1 MDYDLTTLRTKF
13 PVTARYAYLNHA
25 ATAPLPE
32 PVREAIDT
40 YLGDRV
46 VWRDGEAYETLSD
59 DLRLGL
65 AQLVNAT
72 PDEIAFVQ
80 NTSAGLNLIAH
91 ALPLEPGDNVIFCD
105 MEFPSN
111 VYPWMNL
118 ECQGV
123 EARCIPHDGGGLTV
137 EALESYADERTR
149 VVTVSSV
156 EFLTGFKSDLPA
168 LGAWCRDHEAYFI
181 VDGIQ
186 SVGAAP
192 LDVQE
197 CQIDFLSCGGP
208 KWLMAPM
215 GQGFI
220 YCRHNLLESLTPP
233 FAGCISVVGWEEWR
247 DYNLTFLPDA
257 DRFELGS
264 PNAIGQ
270 VGLLAAVRFL
280 TDVGVEAI
288 ERWTLHLTDLLIEDL
303 QQRGYEIAS
312 NLEPER
318 RSAIISFAVPGKVED
333 AFQALAEANVVVSQR
348 EQYIR
353 VSPHCYNTEEEIA
366 RVGQTLGDVR

>member
-168 LGAWCRDHEAYFI
+168 LGAWCQDHEAYFI

>member
-46 VWRDGEAYETLSD
+46 FWRDGEAYETLSD

>member
-168 LGAWCRDHEAYFI
+168 LGAWCQDHEAYFI

-233 FAGCISVVGWEEWR
+233 FAGCISVVGWEDWR